1 MGKIVLTVL
10 GWFARKVGL
19 LIVVLLTFIAGT
31 YLKNEFDKL
40 DQVWK
45 DQQRGTRVFADT
57 DPNNIAKSLP
67 NILGGEL
74 PSAQASLA
82 EIRLAR
88 DKLRAAR
95 NSKKI
100 ERDKVEKDAS
110 LVELKVPVS
119 APSLQLLKLDVD
131 IEVLDQA
138 DRHIS
143 TIEVRARDISNCVR
157 TPKVS
162 CEYQIRQLQTQVAQ
176 HSDNIKLWNN
186 QIQDIR
192 GQNPRL
198 VNLCVTIN
206 GTMHGPLPCRQIAV
220 HMHYVELAQ
229 NQLGQASKRI
239 NLLRQAEKTANEP
252 FPFTVSS
259 AANIE
264 TKRALLRS
272 HTEELETWLGK
283 NWLEQSMSLVKH
295 QLLYALWTLLAAI
308 LTPLLVR
315 ATMWVSAKAGRHL
328 GSISIF
334 PDSDPNILVSE
345 SSTNCTIDLT
355 VGEELLVH
363 PDYPL
368 SKSDG
373 LQSTTQAILDRTKL
387 LVSLASGMYYLTRVV
402 TQTAGTA
409 VLSVPQNDPLS
420 RLSIVE
426 LPENSSLVLRP
437 RYLVGVVQTTD
448 RPLKITSHYRF
459 FSSASWLAMQFRY
472 IVFHGPGK
480 VILKGG
486 QGVIAEPVESS
497 LESNRHLTIGYSSN
511 LAYSVIRRSDF
522 WPFVFG
528 HVFLGG
534 ERFAGQKGIVLSSAT
549 PSSVNNVRSSQ
560 AGLPIW
566 LDALMKPLGF

>member
-1 MGKIVLTVL
+1 MGKIILTVL
-10 GWFARKVGL
+10 GWIARKLGF
-19 LIVVLLTFIAGT
+19 LIVVLLMFIAGT
-31 YLKNEFDKL
+31 YLKNEFNKL

-45 DQQRGTRVFADT
+45 EQQRGTQVLADT

-74 PSAQASLA
+74 PSTQASLA
-82 EIRLAR
+82 EIRQAR

-100 ERDKVEKDAS
+100 ERDRIEKDAS
-110 LVELKVPVS
+110 ILELKVPVS
-119 APSLQLLKLDVD
+119 APSLLLLKLDVD

-143 TIEVRARDISNCVR
+143 TIELRARDISNCLR
-157 TPKVS
+157 TPTVS
-162 CEYQIRQLQTQVAQ
+162 CQNQIGPLQAQVAQ
-176 HSDNIKLWNN
+176 HSANINAWNN

-192 GQNPRL
+192 TQNPFL
-198 VNLCVTIN
+198 VKLCATHN
-206 GTMHGPLPCRQIAV
+206 GNAIGSLPCRQIAV
-220 HMHYVELAQ
+220 HQQAITSEQ
-229 NQLGQASKRI
+229 DQLVQTSKRI
-239 NLLRQAEKTANEP
+239 SLLRQAEKTANEP
-252 FPFTVSS
+252 IPFTVSS
-259 AANIE
+259 ANIDA
-264 TKRALLRS
+264 KRALLRS
-272 HTEELETWLGK
+272 HTEELDVWLGK
-283 NWLEQSMSLVKH
+283 NWLEQTMSLVKN
-295 QLLYALWTLLAAI
+295 QFLYAVWTLLAAI
-308 LTPLLVR
+308 LVPLLIR
-315 ATMWVSAKAGRHL
+315 AAMWVSAKAGRHL
-328 GSISIF
+328 ASISIF
-334 PDSDPNILVSE
+334 PDSDPSILVSE
-345 SSTNCTIDLT
+345 SSTTCTVDLT
-355 VGEELLVH
+355 FGTELLVH

-368 SKSDG
+368 SKSND
-373 LQSTTQAILDRTKL
+373 LQSNTQGILDRTKL

-409 VLSVPQNDPLS
+409 VLSVPQSDPLS

-448 RPLKITSHYRF
+448 RPLTITSHYRF

-486 QGVIAEPVESS
+486 QGVIAETVQSS
-497 LESNRHLTIGYSSN
+497 LESNRHLTIGYSAN

-549 PSSVNNVRSSQ
+549 PSSMNNARSSQ
-560 AGLPIW
+560 AGLPNL
-566 LDALMKPLGF
+566 LDALMKLLGL